1 MASLIVYIVSDS
13 VGETGELVARAA
25 ASQFD
30 AGKTLWKRFTHVT
43 DVNSL
48 REIAMAAA
56 SDHGLIVFT
65 LASSTLRTAM
75 MKLASAYDVSVVDV
89 LGPPIRT
96 IASSLGMAS
105 NEEVGGLR
113 KLDERYFR
121 RVEAMEFAVQYDDGK
136 DPQGFKED
144 DVGIL
149 GVSRT
154 SKAPVCMDLAHKN
167 IKAANYPVVP
177 ETPIPDVIFEIPP
190 KKIFGLTINPQNLN
204 EIRTQRLITM
214 GAAGAGTNYADP
226 NRLLEELD
234 FAKRLYR
241 RIGCRVLD
249 VTNKAIE
256 ETAGNILELLYKNN

>member
-1 MASLIVYIVSDS
+1 M
-13 VGETGELVARAA
+13 
-25 ASQFD
+25 
-30 AGKTLWKRFTHVT
+30 
-43 DVNSL
+43 
-48 REIAMAAA
+48 
-56 SDHGLIVFT
+56 
-65 LASSTLRTAM
+65 
-75 MKLASAYDVSVVDV
+75 
-89 LGPPIRT
+89 
-96 IASSLGMAS
+96 
-105 NEEVGGLR
+105 
-113 KLDERYFR
+113 
-121 RVEAMEFAVQYDDGK
+121 
-136 DPQGFKED
+136 
-144 DVGIL
+144 
-149 GVSRT
+149 
-154 SKAPVCMDLAHKN
+154 
-167 IKAANYPVVP
+167 P

>member
-136 DPQGFKED
+136 DPQGFKEA
-144 DVGIL
+144 DVVIL

-154 SKAPVCMDLAHKN
+154 SKTPVCMYLAHKN

-204 EIRTQRLITM
+204 EIRTQRSHYHGRCWCRHQLCRPPTVYWKNWILPKGYTAVSV
-214 GAAGAGTNYADP
+214 AACWTLQIRP
-226 NRLLEELD
+226 SK
-234 FAKRLYR
+234 KRLGIY
-241 RIGCRVLD
+241 
-249 VTNKAIE
+249 
-256 ETAGNILELLYKNN
+256 